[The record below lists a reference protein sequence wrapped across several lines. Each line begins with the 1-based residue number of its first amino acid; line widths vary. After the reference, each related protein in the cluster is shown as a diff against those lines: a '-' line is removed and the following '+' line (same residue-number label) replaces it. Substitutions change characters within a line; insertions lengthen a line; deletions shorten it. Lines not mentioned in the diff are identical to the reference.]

1 MTNKKHYFIVGI
13 ILLFLSIPVLGTILY
28 SFSSSWGATVLPD
41 GLSLKWYNQ
50 LFSDTR
56 FILSL
61 QRSLLLAVVSLVIS
75 LIVIIPS
82 IVISAYY
89 FPKVLKVIE
98 LLSLLPFMVPAVV
111 LAVGLLKVYSG
122 LNITIFGIPIIIL
135 GAYFSVAFPFIYRG
149 VKNGLDSLHLQSLV
163 ETVNILGGTNL
174 DAFRFVILPNL
185 KKGITSS
192 GICIILIM

>member
-75 LIVIIPS
+75 L
-82 IVISAYY
+82 
-89 FPKVLKVIE
+89 E

-174 DAFRFVILPNL
+174 DVFRFVILPNL

-192 GICIILIM
+192 GILSLAILLSGPTFRISPFLSTS

>member
-122 LNITIFGIPIIIL
+122 LNITIFGIFQL
-135 GAYFSVAFPFIYRG
+135 RFPLYIEG
-149 VKNGLDSLHLQSLV
+149 
-163 ETVNILGGTNL
+163 
-174 DAFRFVILPNL
+174 
-185 KKGITSS
+185 
-192 GICIILIM
+192 